1 MRLVGE
7 IEYWNVGAMPFRST
21 ISLIMPGARKPAEF
35 AVQKRQ

>member
-7 IEYWNVGAMPFRST
+7 IEYWNVRVLPFRST

-35 AVQKRQ
+35 AVQERK